1 MGYKNLRIG
10 DEKLKGQFE
19 TLCAFHTSWE
29 DIADE
34 FGVEVKSLRTW
45 VQLTYK
51 DTPRTVYQRF
61 MQKGNTL
68 LNKSALKLAE
78 KNAHMN
84 IWLRKQWLHEKDPDK
99 GTLDGDSTVEDWT
112 PISEMLKDD

>member
-1 MGYKNLRIG
+1 MSYR
-10 DEKLKGQFE
+10 KLEIKDAKLMGQFE

-29 DIADE
+29 DIANE
-34 FGVEVKSLRTW
+34 FGVDVKTLRSW

-51 DTPRTVYQRF
+51 EVPRTVYQRF
-61 MQKGNTL
+61 MQKGNSL

-84 IWLRKQWLHEKDPDK
+84 IWLRKQWLGERDPDRESDASN
-99 GTLDGDSTVEDWT
+99 GSVEDWT